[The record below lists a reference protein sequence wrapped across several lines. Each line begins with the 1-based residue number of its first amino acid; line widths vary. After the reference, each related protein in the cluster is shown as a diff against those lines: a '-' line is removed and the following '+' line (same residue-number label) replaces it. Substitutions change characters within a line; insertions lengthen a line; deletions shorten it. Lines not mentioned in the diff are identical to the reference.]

1 VFYKVLKLAQQE
13 TRQLLIV
20 LDNNETPMLTVYDE
34 HQGQTLLRLCEP
46 TIENLTW
53 AVNILRDGE

>member
-1 VFYKVLKLAQQE
+1 MFYKVLKLAQQE